1 MSPRPSDPSRDS
13 DTLDKPETRA
23 DARDR
28 LVRGVVGDGAA
39 RVVAVVATGLVREAI
54 RRHAAVGA
62 GVVAMGRAAVA
73 GLLLATLTKDDER
86 VTLQI
91 LGDGPLGAVTV
102 DASSSG
108 TARVF
113 VAHPRASLLPSPP
126 PGVRPSVGQA
136 VGRTGLVNVLRDL
149 GPGTDFSGQTGLVDG
164 EVDTDIEDYL
174 MRSEQIESA
183 LACETWLDGAG
194 HVRAAVGIL
203 VQALPN
209 GEGAALVARARERL
223 RAGVLTALSA
233 QPGADEVDPE
243 LVMIT
248 ALAEDVPTLRL
259 LGENSVRFHCPCSRA
274 RAASTLALLGEED
287 LLALIQEEGQ
297 ADVTCEFCR
306 EHYAFTDASLEEI
319 RHGVRRHAPL
329 PS

>member
-1 MSPRPSDPSRDS
+1 
-13 DTLDKPETRA
+13 
-23 DARDR
+23 
-28 LVRGVVGDGAA
+28 
-39 RVVAVVATGLVREAI
+39 
-54 RRHAAVGA
+54 
-62 GVVAMGRAAVA
+62 
-73 GLLLATLTKDDER
+73 
-86 VTLQI
+86 
-91 LGDGPLGAVTV
+91 PLGALTV
-102 DASSSG
+102 DASSAG

-113 VAHPRASLLPSPP
+113 VAHPRATLLPSLPA
-126 PGVRPSVGQA
+126 GTRPSVGAA
-136 VGRTGLVNVLRDL
+136 VGRSGLVNVLRDL
-149 GPGTDFSGQTGLVDG
+149 GPGSDFSGQTALVDG
-164 EVDTDIEDYL
+164 EIDTDIEDYL
-174 MRSEQIESA
+174 VRSEQIESA
-183 LACETWLDGAG
+183 LACEAWLDGAG
-194 HVRAAVGIL
+194 QVRAAVGVL

-223 RAGVLTALSA
+223 RAGALGKLLA
-233 QPGADEVDPE
+233 QGATEDVDPE

-248 ALAEDVPTLRL
+248 ALAEDVSTLRL
-259 LGENSVRFHCPCSRA
+259 LGENPVRFHCPCSRA